1 MNITSYECQTVIIDL
16 CSGIVNT
23 ITYTNEYI
31 QLLVRKQCRKGFNI
45 FNKVMAAR
53 PDSIEQYSAYLPRH
67 FGYRKEHQ
75 VFNANERRTALA
87 TVNPNQ
93 LYDGQTKEHKKEAK

>member
-67 FGYRKEHQ
+67 FGILVIERSTTYL
-75 VFNANERRTALA
+75 RRTALA